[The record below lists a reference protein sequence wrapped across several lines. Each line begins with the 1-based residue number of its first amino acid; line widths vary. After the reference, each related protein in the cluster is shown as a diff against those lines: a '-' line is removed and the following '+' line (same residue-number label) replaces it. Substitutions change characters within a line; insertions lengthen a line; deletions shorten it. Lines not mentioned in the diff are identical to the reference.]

1 VLTATAFAVDN
12 DIVPTMGWAAGVTRF
27 FARVFFPV
35 GGAGVASSSARG
47 VSSATGGGFSLAASV
62 GISTVGPDLRFVG
75 GGVGVAFT
83 VIAGSKS
90 FGEAA
95 SWARATCDAP
105 NAMLLHIIERR
116 IPLWKHI

>member
-1 VLTATAFAVDN
+1 VLTATAFAADN
-12 DIVPTMGWAAGVTRF
+12 DIVPTMRWAARVTRF

-35 GGAGVASSSARG
+35 GGASVASSSARG

-62 GISTVGPDLRFVG
+62 GISTIGSEVCFLDR
-75 GGVGVAFT
+75 GVGVAFT

-105 NAMLLHIIERR
+105 NATLLHRIERK
-116 IPLWKHI
+116 ISLWKHI